1 VAKILVADDNSN
13 IQKMVGI
20 ALKDQGIDVV
30 AVGNGE
36 AAVRK
41 IADVRPDLV
50 LADVF
55 MPVRNGYEVCR
66 YVKADSSLAHIPVI
80 LLVGAFDP
88 LDEQE
93 AQRVGADG
101 VLKKPFVPP
110 DPLISMVKSALVR
123 ASSGQVATLME
134 KPASGPPATDTAP
147 HVPTVTAAPTKP
159 EPARPEPF
167 VEDIPERP
175 QSVKIDSSNTPL
187 AFGKLLETAP
197 ATAEEDLTFVTPSTQ
212 LPDRDWGGH
221 PEEEEDEEEEEDSSE
236 SWRRDGG
243 NEAFANEVEKTAS
256 KAEAPPQ
263 RKKRELWTP
272 TREKKQDLIEV
283 EENPIITAPVRP
295 PAPPP
300 PAAPQV
306 SGPVASSTPS
316 SWMNA
321 PVPEQK
327 KPDAPVVTQQSIAAT
342 PAVPE
347 TVPETK
353 EPSAAGGWFS
363 VNSSPWE
370 AEAQKASQL
379 AATWDGSPAA
389 TTASPNDGA
398 AAPVVS
404 NATPETTTE
413 PVVTE
418 SSDGYE
424 FVSEEPSSEPVF
436 YAPDPALV
444 RNEVLVNQT
453 TLPELISDGA
463 ISPETVETIRQTT
476 SYALEDAA
484 KQAIQMSAAANK
496 PAEPEPQPQIQAPPA
511 APDMEALVAKVLAK
525 LSPEMIQA
533 VTRELLKPIVET
545 LVRDEL
551 KPNK

>member
-13 IQKMVGI
+13 IQKMVGL

-66 YVKADSSLAHIPVI
+66 FVKADSSLSHIPVI

-123 ASSGQVATLME
+123 ASAGQVASLMD
-134 KPASGPPATDTAP
+134 KPAAPAAP
-147 HVPTVTAAPTKP
+147 AAPGNGVPTVSAMPTQPAAPQ
-159 EPARPEPF
+159 PEPF

-175 QSVKIDSSNTPL
+175 QSVKIDSGNQPL

-197 ATAEEDLTFVTPSTQ
+197 ATAEDDITFVTPSTQ
-212 LPDRDWGGH
+212 LPDRKWH
-221 PEEEEDEEEEEDSSE
+221 APEEEEEEEEEESSDA

-243 NEAFANEVEKTAS
+243 NEAFAQELEKTG
-256 KAEAPPQ
+256 AEEETPAR
-263 RKKRELWTP
+263 RKRREAWTP
-272 TREKKQDLIEV
+272 TREKKQDLIEAAAIP
-283 EENPIITAPVRP
+283 EIITEPASAPVPPPVTAPVSP
-295 PAPPP
+295 
-300 PAAPQV
+300 
-306 SGPVASSTPS
+306 ASSLWTSPP
-316 SWMNA
+316 

-327 KPDAPVVTQQSIAAT
+327 RPEPEPIPQQPAAALT
-342 PAVPE
+342 SVPE
-347 TVPETK
+347 AMPAKETK
-353 EPSAAGGWFS
+353 EPGAAGSWFS
-363 VNSSPWE
+363 VAGSPWE

-379 AATWDGSPAA
+379 AASWDAPAA
-389 TTASPNDGA
+389 SAVAPNAS
-398 AAPVVS
+398 APVVES
-404 NATPETTTE
+404 DAPAAPASE
-413 PVVTE
+413 PQQA
-418 SSDGYE
+418 DADAGYE
-424 FVSEEPSSEPVF
+424 FVSEAPSDEPVF
-436 YAPDPALV
+436 YAPDPGLV
-444 RNEVLVNQT
+444 GNEVVSND
-453 TLPELISDGA
+453 TLPELISDGS
-463 ISPETVETIRQTT
+463 ISPETVETIRQET

-484 KQAIQMSAAANK
+484 KLAQERSA
-496 PAEPEPQPQIQAPPA
+496 PAKKATEPEAQAPA
-511 APDMEALVAKVLAK
+511 APDMDALVARVLAN
-525 LSPEMIQA
+525 LSPEMLQA